1 MTKGLV
7 ILVLLALGAFYYYA
21 SWKAK
26 TLVTERIKQPKEEP
40 TPREVYD
47 GLLNMYYHTVSF
59 VEGTGDRGQPYID
72 RAYERLVRFAEEHPG
87 EDFPLPKMQR
97 SRDDGTGGFAT
108 GLSAAASRSKSR
120 SEEL

>member
-21 SWKAK
+21 AWSAK
-26 TLVTERIKQPKEEP
+26 TVVTERIKQPKEEP
-40 TPREVYD
+40 TPKEVYD
-47 GLLNMYYHTVSF
+47 RLLDIYYHTVNF

-72 RAYERLVRFAEEHPG
+72 RAYERLVQFSEEHPG
-87 EDFPLPKMQR
+87 EDIPLPKMRR

-108 GLSAAASRSKSR
+108 GLSAAASRKKSR
-120 SEEL
+120 NEEL